1 MINKTE
7 QKKNKRNDQQ
17 ARYKES
23 IRSFSKSEN
32 LTREKFLDSQSIDK
46 KEAKLKVLSIL
57 RI

>member
-17 ARYKES
+17 ARYKEL

-46 KEAKLKVLSIL
+46 KGQN
-57 RI
+57 